1 MANNTT
7 AYAGTSG
14 VAKFDV
20 GGSATS
26 IASVISFTLT
36 NTGDVIETTAMGTT
50 ARTYVPGLTNATT
63 SMSLYFVDGD
73 SAQAALQTSPGSAAA
88 TIELYPSGDGSTG
101 QKLSGEMIVTSFEIS
116 AANDG
121 AVTAEVSG
129 QITGALT
136 ITTLS

>member
-1 MANNTT
+1 MANNNT

-20 GGSATS
+20 GGSATT

-36 NTGDVIETTAMGTT
+36 NTGDVIETSAMGNT
-50 ARTYVPGLTNATT
+50 ARTYVPGLTNATA

-73 SAQAALQTSPGSAAA
+73 SAQAALQSAPGAAAA
-88 TIELYPSGDGSTG
+88 TVELYPSGETTG

-129 QITGALT
+129 QITDALT
-136 ITTLS
+136 VTNL

>member
-20 GGSATS
+20 GGSATT

-36 NTGDVIETTAMGTT
+36 NTGDVIETSAMGNT
-50 ARTYVPGLTNATT
+50 ARTYVPGLTNATA

-73 SAQAALQTSPGSAAA
+73 AAQAALQTAPGSAAA
-88 TIELYPSGDGSTG
+88 SIELYPSGETTG
-101 QKLSGEMIVTSFEIS
+101 QKLSGEMIVTSFEVS

-129 QITGALT
+129 QITGAVTVTNL
-136 ITTLS
+136 

>member
-20 GGSATS
+20 GGSATV

-36 NTGDVIETTAMGTT
+36 NTGDVIETSSMGAT
-50 ARTYVPGLTNATT
+50 ARTFVPGLTNATT
-63 SMSLYFVDGD
+63 SLSLYFVDGD
-73 SAQAALQTSPGSAAA
+73 SAQAALQSAPGAAAA
-88 TIELYPSGDGSTG
+88 TIELYPSGTSAG

-129 QITGALT
+129 QITGAVTVANL
-136 ITTLS
+136 

>member
-20 GGSATS
+20 GGSATV

-36 NTGDVIETTAMGTT
+36 NTGDVIETSSMGAT
-50 ARTYVPGLTNATT
+50 ARTFVPGLTNATT
-63 SMSLYFVDGD
+63 SLSLYFVDGD
-73 SAQAALQTSPGSAAA
+73 SAQAALQSAPGAAAA
-88 TIELYPSGDGSTG
+88 TIELYPSGTSTG
-101 QKLSGEMIVTSFEIS
+101 QKLSGEMIVTSFEVS

-136 ITTLS
+136 VANL

>member
-20 GGSATS
+20 GGSATV

-36 NTGDVIETTAMGTT
+36 NTGDVIETSSMGAT
-50 ARTYVPGLTNATT
+50 ARTFVPGLPNATT
-63 SMSLYFVDGD
+63 SLSLYFVDGD
-73 SAQAALQTSPGSAAA
+73 SAQAALQSAPGAAAA
-88 TIELYPSGDGSTG
+88 TIELYPSGTSTG
-101 QKLSGEMIVTSFEIS
+101 QKLSGEMIVTSFEVS

-136 ITTLS
+136 VANL

>member
-20 GGSATS
+20 GGSATV

-36 NTGDVIETTAMGTT
+36 NTGDVIETSSMGAT
-50 ARTYVPGLTNATT
+50 ARTFVPGLTNATT
-63 SMSLYFVDGD
+63 SLSLYFVDGD
-73 SAQAALQTSPGSAAA
+73 SAQAALQSAPGAAAA
-88 TIELYPSGDGSTG
+88 TIELYPSGTSTG

-116 AANDG
+116 AANDN

-129 QITGALT
+129 QITGAVTVANL
-136 ITTLS
+136 

>member
-20 GGSATS
+20 GGSATT

-36 NTGDVIETTAMGTT
+36 NTGDVIETSAMGNT
-50 ARTYVPGLTNATT
+50 ARTFVPGLTNATA

-73 SAQAALQTSPGSAAA
+73 SAQAALQSAPGAAAA
-88 TIELYPSGDGSTG
+88 TVELYPSGQTTG

-136 ITTLS
+136 VTNL

>member
-20 GGSATS
+20 GGSATT
-26 IASVISFTLT
+26 IASVISFTVT
-36 NTGDVIETTAMGTT
+36 NTGDVIETSAMGST

-73 SAQAALQTSPGSAAA
+73 SAQAALQSAPGSAAA
-88 TIELYPSGDGSTG
+88 TIELYPSGETTG

-129 QITGALT
+129 QVTGALT
-136 ITTLS
+136 VTNL

>member
-20 GGSATS
+20 GGSATT

-36 NTGDVIETTAMGTT
+36 NTGDVIETSAMGNT
-50 ARTYVPGLTNATT
+50 ARTYVPGLTNATA

-73 SAQAALQTSPGSAAA
+73 SAQAALQSAPGSAAA
-88 TIELYPSGDGSTG
+88 ATVELYPSGEITG

-129 QITGALT
+129 QISGALT
-136 ITTLS
+136 VTNL

>member
-1 MANNTT
+1 MANNNT

-20 GGSATS
+20 GGSATT

-36 NTGDVIETTAMGTT
+36 NTGDVIETSAMGST
-50 ARTYVPGLTNATT
+50 ARTYVPGLTNATA

-73 SAQAALQTSPGSAAA
+73 SAQAALQTAPGSAAA
-88 TIELYPSGDGSTG
+88 TVELYPSGEITG

-129 QITGALT
+129 QISGALT
-136 ITTLS
+136 VTNL

>member
-20 GGSATS
+20 GGSATT

-36 NTGDVIETTAMGTT
+36 NTGDVIETSAMGNT
-50 ARTYVPGLTNATT
+50 ARTYVPGLTNATA

-73 SAQAALQTSPGSAAA
+73 SAQAALQSAPGSAAA
-88 TIELYPSGDGSTG
+88 TIELYPSGETTG

-129 QITGALT
+129 QITGAVTVTNL
-136 ITTLS
+136 

>member
-20 GGSATS
+20 GGSATT
-26 IASVISFTLT
+26 IASVISFNLT
-36 NTGDVIETTAMGTT
+36 NTGDVIETSSMGST
-50 ARTYVPGLTNATT
+50 ARTYVPGLTNATA

-73 SAQAALQTSPGSAAA
+73 AAQAALQTAPGSAAA
-88 TIELYPSGDGSTG
+88 SIELYPSGETTG
-101 QKLSGEMIVTSFEIS
+101 QKLSGEMIVTSFEVS

-129 QITGALT
+129 QITGAVTVTNL
-136 ITTLS
+136 

>member
-20 GGSATS
+20 GGSATT

-36 NTGDVIETTAMGTT
+36 NTGDVIETSAMGST
-50 ARTYVPGLTNATT
+50 ARTYVPGLTNATA

-73 SAQAALQTSPGSAAA
+73 SAQAALQSAPGAAAA
-88 TIELYPSGDGSTG
+88 TVELYPSGETTG
-101 QKLSGEMIVTSFEIS
+101 QKLSGEMIVTSFEIA

-121 AVTAEVSG
+121 AVTAEVAG

-136 ITTLS
+136 VTNL

>member
-20 GGSATS
+20 GGSATT

-36 NTGDVIETTAMGTT
+36 NTGDVIETSAMGST
-50 ARTYVPGLTNATT
+50 ARTYVPGLTNATA

-73 SAQAALQTSPGSAAA
+73 SAQAALQSAPGAAAA
-88 TIELYPSGDGSTG
+88 TVELYPSGQTTG

-121 AVTAEVSG
+121 AVTAEVAG

-136 ITTLS
+136 VTNL

>member
-20 GGSATS
+20 GGSATT

-36 NTGDVIETTAMGTT
+36 NTGDVIETSAMGNT
-50 ARTYVPGLTNATT
+50 ARTYVPGLTNATA

-73 SAQAALQTSPGSAAA
+73 SAQAALQSAPGSAAA
-88 TIELYPSGDGSTG
+88 SIELYPSGETTG

-129 QITGALT
+129 QITGAVTVTNL
-136 ITTLS
+136 

>member
-20 GGSATS
+20 GGSATT

-36 NTGDVIETTAMGTT
+36 NTGDVIETSAMGNT
-50 ARTYVPGLTNATT
+50 ARTYVPGLTNATIST
-63 SMSLYFVDGD
+63 SLYFVDGD
-73 SAQAALQTSPGSAAA
+73 SAQAALQSAPGSAAA
-88 TIELYPSGDGSTG
+88 TIELYPSGETTG

-121 AVTAEVSG
+121 AVTAEVAG

-136 ITTLS
+136 VTNL

>member
-20 GGSATS
+20 GGSATV

-36 NTGDVIETTAMGTT
+36 NTGDVIETSSMVAT
-50 ARTYVPGLTNATT
+50 ARTFVPGLTNATT
-63 SMSLYFVDGD
+63 SLSLYFVDGD
-73 SAQAALQTSPGSAAA
+73 SAQAALQSAPGAAAA
-88 TIELYPSGDGSTG
+88 TIELYPSGTSTG
-101 QKLSGEMIVTSFEIS
+101 QKLSGEMIVTSFEVS

-121 AVTAEVSG
+121 AVTAEVAG

-136 ITTLS
+136 VANL

>member
-20 GGSATS
+20 GGSATT
-26 IASVISFTLT
+26 IASCISFTLT
-36 NTGDVIETTAMGTT
+36 NTGDVIETSSMGST
-50 ARTYVPGLTNATT
+50 ARTYVPGLTNATA

-73 SAQAALQTSPGSAAA
+73 AAQAALQTAPGSAAA
-88 TIELYPSGDGSTG
+88 SIELYPSGETTG

-129 QITGALT
+129 QITGAVTVTNL
-136 ITTLS
+136 

>member
-20 GGSATS
+20 GGSATT
-26 IASVISFTLT
+26 IASCISFTLT
-36 NTGDVIETTAMGTT
+36 NTGDVIETSSMGST
-50 ARTYVPGLTNATT
+50 ARTYVPGLTNATA

-73 SAQAALQTSPGSAAA
+73 AAQAALQTAPGSAAA
-88 TIELYPSGDGSTG
+88 SIELYPSGETTG
-101 QKLSGEMIVTSFEIS
+101 QKLSGEMIVTSFEVS

-129 QITGALT
+129 QITGAVTVTNL
-136 ITTLS
+136 

>member
-20 GGSATS
+20 GGSATV

-36 NTGDVIETTAMGTT
+36 NTGDVIETSSMGAT
-50 ARTYVPGLTNATT
+50 ARTFVPGLTNATT
-63 SMSLYFVDGD
+63 SLSLYFVDGD
-73 SAQAALQTSPGSAAA
+73 SAQAALQSAPGAAAA
-88 TIELYPSGDGSTG
+88 TIDLYPSGTSTG
-101 QKLSGEMIVTSFEIS
+101 QKLSGEMIVTSFEVS

-136 ITTLS
+136 VANL

>member
-20 GGSATS
+20 GGSATT

-36 NTGDVIETTAMGTT
+36 NTGDVIETSAMGNT
-50 ARTYVPGLTNATT
+50 ARTFVPGLTNATA

-73 SAQAALQTSPGSAAA
+73 SAQAALQSAPGAAAA
-88 TIELYPSGDGSTG
+88 TVELYPSGQTTG

-121 AVTAEVSG
+121 AVTAEVAG

-136 ITTLS
+136 VTNL

>member
-20 GGSATS
+20 GGSATT

-36 NTGDVIETTAMGTT
+36 NTGDVIETSAMGNT
-50 ARTYVPGLTNATT
+50 ARTYVPGLTNATA

-73 SAQAALQTSPGSAAA
+73 SAQAALQSAPGSAAA
-88 TIELYPSGDGSTG
+88 TIELYPSGEITG

-129 QITGALT
+129 QITGAVTVTNL
-136 ITTLS
+136 

>member
-20 GGSATS
+20 GGSATT

-36 NTGDVIETTAMGTT
+36 NTGDVIETSAMGNT
-50 ARTYVPGLTNATT
+50 ARTYVPGLTNATA

-73 SAQAALQTSPGSAAA
+73 SAQAALQSAPGSAAA
-88 TIELYPSGDGSTG
+88 TVELYPSGEITG

-129 QITGALT
+129 QISGALT
-136 ITTLS
+136 VTNL

>member
-1 MANNTT
+1 MANNNT

-20 GGSATS
+20 GGSATT

-36 NTGDVIETTAMGTT
+36 NTGDVIETSAMGNT
-50 ARTYVPGLTNATT
+50 ARTYVPGLTNATA

-73 SAQAALQTSPGSAAA
+73 AAQAALQTAPGSAAA
-88 TIELYPSGDGSTG
+88 TIELYPSGETTG
-101 QKLSGEMIVTSFEIS
+101 QKLSGEMIVTSFEVS

-129 QITGALT
+129 QITGAVTVTNL
-136 ITTLS
+136 

>member
-20 GGSATS
+20 GGSATV

-36 NTGDVIETTAMGTT
+36 NTGDVIETSSMGAT
-50 ARTYVPGLTNATT
+50 ARTFVPGLTNATT
-63 SMSLYFVDGD
+63 SLSLYFVDGD
-73 SAQAALQTSPGSAAA
+73 SAQAALQSAPGAAAA
-88 TIELYPSGDGSTG
+88 TIELYPSGTSTG
-101 QKLSGEMIVTSFEIS
+101 QKLSGEMIVTSFEVS

-121 AVTAEVSG
+121 AVTAEVAG
-129 QITGALT
+129 QITGAFTVANL
-136 ITTLS
+136 

>member
-20 GGSATS
+20 GGSATV

-36 NTGDVIETTAMGTT
+36 NTGDVIETSSMGAT
-50 ARTYVPGLTNATT
+50 ARTFVPGLTNATT
-63 SMSLYFVDGD
+63 SLSLYFVDGD
-73 SAQAALQTSPGSAAA
+73 SAQAALQSAPGAAAA
-88 TIELYPSGDGSTG
+88 TIELYPSGTSNG
-101 QKLSGEMIVTSFEIS
+101 QKLSGEMIVTSFEVS

-136 ITTLS
+136 VANL

>member
-20 GGSATS
+20 GGSATT

-36 NTGDVIETTAMGTT
+36 NTGDVIETSAMGNT
-50 ARTYVPGLTNATT
+50 ARTYVPGLTNATA

-73 SAQAALQTSPGSAAA
+73 AAQAALQTAPGSAAA
-88 TIELYPSGDGSTG
+88 TIELYPSGETTG
-101 QKLSGEMIVTSFEIS
+101 QKLSGEMIVTSFEVS

-129 QITGALT
+129 QITGAVTVTNL
-136 ITTLS
+136 

>member
-20 GGSATS
+20 GGSATT

-36 NTGDVIETTAMGTT
+36 NTGDVIETSSMGST
-50 ARTYVPGLTNATT
+50 ARTYVPGLTNATA

-73 SAQAALQTSPGSAAA
+73 AAQAALQTAPGSAAA
-88 TIELYPSGDGSTG
+88 TIELYPSGETTG

-136 ITTLS
+136 VTNL

>member
-14 VAKFDV
+14 VIKFDV
-20 GGSATS
+20 GGSVTS
-26 IASVISFTLT
+26 IASVISFTVT
-36 NTGDVIETTAMGTT
+36 NTGDVIETSAMGST

-73 SAQAALQTSPGSAAA
+73 SAQAALQSGPGAAAA
-88 TIELYPSGDGSTG
+88 TVELFPSGQTTG
-101 QKLSGEMIVTSFEIS
+101 QKLSGEMIVTSFEVT

-121 AVTAEVSG
+121 AVTAEVAG

-136 ITTLS
+136 VTNL

>member
-20 GGSATS
+20 GGSATV

-36 NTGDVIETTAMGTT
+36 NTGDVIETSSMGATAGTF
-50 ARTYVPGLTNATT
+50 VPGLTNATT
-63 SMSLYFVDGD
+63 SLSLYFVDGD
-73 SAQAALQTSPGSAAA
+73 SAQAALQSAPGAAAA
-88 TIELYPSGDGSTG
+88 TIELYPSGTSTG
-101 QKLSGEMIVTSFEIS
+101 QKLSGEMIVTSFEVS

-136 ITTLS
+136 VANL

>member
-20 GGSATS
+20 GGSATV

-36 NTGDVIETTAMGTT
+36 NTGDVIETSSMGAT
-50 ARTYVPGLTNATT
+50 ARTFVPGLTNATT
-63 SMSLYFVDGD
+63 SLSLYFVDGD
-73 SAQAALQTSPGSAAA
+73 SAQAALQSAPGAAAA
-88 TIELYPSGDGSTG
+88 TIELYPSGTSNG

-136 ITTLS
+136 VANL

>member
-20 GGSATS
+20 GGSATT

-36 NTGDVIETTAMGTT
+36 NTGDVIETSAMGST
-50 ARTYVPGLTNATT
+50 ARTYVPGLTNATA

-73 SAQAALQTSPGSAAA
+73 SAQAALQSAPGSAAA
-88 TIELYPSGDGSTG
+88 TIELYPSGEITG

-129 QITGALT
+129 QITGAVTVTNL
-136 ITTLS
+136 

>member
-20 GGSATS
+20 GGSATT

-36 NTGDVIETTAMGTT
+36 NTGDVIETSAMGST
-50 ARTYVPGLTNATT
+50 ARTYVPGLTNATA

-73 SAQAALQTSPGSAAA
+73 SAQAALQSAPGAAAA
-88 TIELYPSGDGSTG
+88 TVELYPSGETTG

-121 AVTAEVSG
+121 AVTAEVAG

-136 ITTLS
+136 VTNL